1 MPIIGQGGHGG
12 ATGGGGGMMNQLEK
26 ATHMDLNGDGRVG
39 GGMASGQQYGQQ
51 QGQHYG
57 QQYGQPSGGGGGM
70 GGGFMNQLEKAT
82 HMDLNGDGR
91 VSGQSSESKPI
102 RTLLIKQLISS

>member
-1 MPIIGQGGHGG
+1 MIGQGGRGG
-12 ATGGGGGMMNQLEK
+12 ASGGGGGVMNQIEK
-26 ATHMDLNGDGRVG
+26 AAHMDLNGDGRVG

-51 QGQHYG
+51 QGQQYG
-57 QQYGQPSGGGGGM
+57 QQYGQQQGQYAGGGGGM

-91 VSGQSSESKPI
+91 VSGQP
-102 RTLLIKQLISS
+102 QNQNQYGPY